1 MASKYSRRSVVT
13 DGEETGSYRLTSGQ
27 RRTVRDS
34 APDCITFRPNDLQ
47 TEMTLLVT
55 WASSSMNVI
64 ARANRLGV
72 KEAYI
77 EHGLDFAALRRH
89 RA

>member
-34 APDCITFRPNDLQ
+34 APDCITFRPSDLQ
-47 TEMTLLVT
+47 TEMTY
-55 WASSSMNVI
+55 ASDFGLKFYECFC
-64 ARANRLGV
+64 ANRLGV